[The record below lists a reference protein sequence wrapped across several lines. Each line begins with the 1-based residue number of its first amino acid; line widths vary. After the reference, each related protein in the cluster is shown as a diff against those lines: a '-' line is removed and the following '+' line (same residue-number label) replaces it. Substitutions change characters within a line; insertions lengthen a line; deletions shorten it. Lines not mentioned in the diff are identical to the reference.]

1 MALTRGGTSELWRPI
16 DGWAG
21 YYEVST
27 AGRVRSVARVVI
39 TAGGYRRNVP
49 GRLLKLCDSRG
60 PRRGG
65 GGPRCSLSRPGEKVT
80 YYPRA
85 ATVATR
91 KRKKE
96 K

>member
-1 MALTRGGTSELWRPI
+1 MCAASP
-16 DGWAG
+16 
-21 YYEVST
+21 
-27 AGRVRSVARVVI
+27 RVVI
-39 TAGGYRRNVP
+39 IAGGYRRNVP
-49 GRLLKLCDSRG
+49 GRLFKLCDSRG
-60 PRRGG
+60 PGAAG
-65 GGPRCSLSRPGEKVT
+65 AGTALPLSRPGEKVT